1 MGLKIACAAVR
12 CGIACAV
19 ESGQKKRGLF
29 ALKHAR
35 LISQNRH
42 NIFHPAHFFLLDLNL
57 ALNIGQ
63 LGCPHPSLQEQSIGR
78 EEGNVSQGFL
88 CEDGWWSE
96 SEPEGLWK
104 NNGGRGVCIIVKQT
118 LERET
123 DSNYPGGIWET
134 TNSPQLGEK

>member
-1 MGLKIACAAVR
+1 MGLK
-12 CGIACAV
+12 IACAV

-42 NIFHPAHFFLLDLNL
+42 NMHAEHFFLLDLNL
-57 ALNIGQ
+57 ALNMGQ
-63 LGCPHPSLQEQSIGR
+63 LGCPHPSPPLPPRAEHWQG
-78 EEGNVSQGFL
+78 EGNVSQGFL

-104 NNGGRGVCIIVKQT
+104 NNGSRGVCIIVKQT
-118 LERET
+118 Q
-123 DSNYPGGIWET
+123 T
-134 TNSPQLGEK
+134 TQEEFGKPQILHSWVRSKNK